1 MDVHVCTQ
9 IAYLRSASARLA
21 DDVCFWPI
29 FRRTHSG
36 NVIATAVTSRDGS
49 ETESNVGHETS
60 NWQYVI
66 GSGCAPDV
74 ARGNRRVLAVAV
86 VRPAGA
92 QGPALEGGTTQIPT
106 APAASEFMSR
116 TDLRLGAAALSSDDQ
131 RFKWDTH
138 FGGDIDVLDY
148 VRGRLRVVAD
158 YQAMLGDEFRPFDPN
173 QGNYVLEPSVSLRVG
188 GFEIAGL
195 FHHESRHLSD
205 RIKKFS
211 IDWNVLG
218 GRVLKRADTE
228 RMTLEV
234 EAGFGG
240 VVKHTFT
247 DYKWVGDTDVLVRR
261 QLSDRMAV
269 YVRSSVVVYGVDGTV
284 PRDNRRVDAA
294 KSGCG

>member
-1 MDVHVCTQ
+1 MRQ
-9 IAYLRSASARLA
+9 A
-21 DDVCFWPI
+21 
-29 FRRTHSG
+29 
-36 NVIATAVTSRDGS
+36 
-49 ETESNVGHETS
+49 
-60 NWQYVI
+60 I
-66 GSGCAPDV
+66 GSTLLEAV
-74 ARGNRRVLAVAV
+74 ARQMWRAAIAACLAVAV

-211 IDWNVLG
+211 IDWNVIG

-261 QLSDRMAV
+261 QLGDRMAV
-269 YVRSSVVVYGVDGTV
+269 YVRGTVVVYGVDGTV
-284 PRDNRRVDAA
+284 PRDNQTGGRGEIGAADGPTGAVELFAGGERMVDAYPLDRVPQEWPFA
-294 KSGCG
+294 GFRLISR

>member
-1 MDVHVCTQ
+1 VRPSYRVQ
-9 IAYLRSASARLA
+9 
-21 DDVCFWPI
+21 
-29 FRRTHSG
+29 RRG
-36 NVIATAVTSRDGS
+36 IEQATASTLLTALVRRM
-49 ETESNVGHETS
+49 
-60 NWQYVI
+60 
-66 GSGCAPDV
+66 CCV
-74 ARGNRRVLAVAV
+74 ASTACFALAL
-86 VRPAGA
+86 VRPVSA

-106 APAASEFMSR
+106 APAGMEFMSR

-148 VRGRLRVVAD
+148 VHGRVRVVAD

-173 QGNYVLEPSVSLRVG
+173 QGNYVLEPSASMRVG
-188 GFEIAGL
+188 GFEIAGV

-228 RMTLEV
+228 KMTLEV

-240 VVKHTFT
+240 VVRHTFT

-269 YVRSSVVVYGVDGTV
+269 YVRGTFVVYGVDGTV
-284 PRDNRRVDAA
+284 PRDNQTGGRGEIGLRLTGPAGAVELFAGGERVVDAYPLDRVPQEWPFA
-294 KSGCG
+294 GFRLVSR